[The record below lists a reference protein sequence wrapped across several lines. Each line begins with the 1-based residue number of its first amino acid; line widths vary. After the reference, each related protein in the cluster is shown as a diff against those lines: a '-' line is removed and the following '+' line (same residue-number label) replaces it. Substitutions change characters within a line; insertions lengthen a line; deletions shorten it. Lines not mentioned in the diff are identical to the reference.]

1 MENHFVTTIS
11 EIFKILSSNI
21 NLSNL
26 NNKILIGEDKN
37 NQLLELTKNKINTPI
52 GNILPLLFDNK
63 SCLHDSA
70 VDISKL
76 TKLVKVLSVPQ
87 SIVRLDHI
95 GFCYKVDSGPEE
107 KERLI
112 KLIRQTS
119 FYLYEEPSNDS
130 GQWLFVGNTD
140 RWEDPLIEFVPVET
154 TDDKWKNNWLP
165 HVQIDINTSLTADE
179 IIVHV
184 SSIYGKSIK
193 PYLIIIEGVAY
204 IVRCRLGIIDGVNI
218 NLDLATKSRNVES
231 LRKNT
236 WLKVFV

>member
-1 MENHFVTTIS
+1 M
-11 EIFKILSSNI
+11 
-21 NLSNL
+21 
-26 NNKILIGEDKN
+26 
-37 NQLLELTKNKINTPI
+37 
-52 GNILPLLFDNK
+52 FDNK
-63 SCLHDSA
+63 SCLRNSTI
-70 VDISKL
+70 DISKL
-76 TKLVKVLSVPQ
+76 TKLVEVLSIPQ

-140 RWEDPLIEFVPVET
+140 RWKDPSIELVPVET
-154 TDDKWKNNWLP
+154 TNDKWKDYWLP
-165 HVQIDINTSLTADE
+165 HVQIDIDTCLTVDQ
-179 IIVHV
+179 IVANV

-204 IVRCRLGIIDGVNI
+204 IVRCRLGIVNGVNI
-218 NLDLATKSRNVES
+218 NLDLATNSRNVES